1 MSIQVPPP
9 PFRTS
14 VSDASGRMTTEWQR
28 HVLASQTTLTTD
40 VAPADARYVVVTAN
54 PSLTAE
60 SNLALLSAGHLS
72 ITVAGA
78 LAAIQSS
85 ATIPASDLTGPLG
98 ALDGS
103 ALTNLNASALA
114 SGTVNGAR
122 LPDPLPALNGSALTA
137 LTAANLTGALPAI
150 SGAALTALPN
160 PLPATSGV
168 NLTSLN
174 ASALASGTVP
184 QARLPFV
191 LDADVYTPT
200 LTNVANL
207 DGSTAYSCQ
216 YLRVGSVVTVSGQV
230 DLDPTTTLT
239 DTQLGI
245 SLPIASNF
253 ANANECAGS
262 GSAPA
267 IAAMT
272 VAILGDVANNR
283 ATLQFKA
290 TDVTSQPVF
299 FSFTYR
305 II

>member
-1 MSIQVPPP
+1 MSPAIQTP
-9 PFRTS
+9 PFNTPLT
-14 VSDASGRMTTEWQR
+14 GRDGKIHDLWSRWVTKTQ
-28 HVLASQTTLTTD
+28 Q
-40 VAPADARYVVVTAN
+40 VVTTGTAPVDAEYWVATAN
-54 PSLTAE
+54 ASLTAE
-60 SNLALLSAGHLS
+60 RNLGGLSSGYVKA
-72 ITVAGA
+72 TVAAGTA
-78 LAAIQSS
+78 VPSTT
-85 ATIPASDLTGPLG
+85 ATIPATDL
-98 ALDGS
+98 
-103 ALTNLNASALA
+103 
-114 SGTVNGAR
+114 SGTIPTANF
-122 LPDPLPALNGSALTA
+122 PDPLPALSGVNLTSLTA
-137 LTAANLTGALPAI
+137 GNLIGSLPAI

-160 PLPATSGV
+160 PLPAVSGA
-168 NLTSLN
+168 NLTALN
-174 ASALASGTVP
+174 ASNLSSGTVP

-290 TDVTSQPVF
+290 TDVTNQPVF
-299 FSFTYR
+299 FSFIYR
-305 II
+305 VI